1 MSGRNLGKKDSRG
14 GNYWGSVSGFGC
26 KVFGGREE
34 LEGSGSVATWGN
46 ECLQPGV
53 CGCIIL
59 PGIVHARCG
68 EFLFQKLPEVMSL
81 MRKGVLRENSPGNW
95 RVLGNQGW

>member
-1 MSGRNLGKKDSRG
+1 M
-14 GNYWGSVSGFGC
+14 
-26 KVFGGREE
+26 FGGREE
-34 LEGSGSVATWGN
+34 LEGSSSGSEATWAN

-53 CGCIIL
+53 RGCIIL

-81 MRKGVLRENSPGNW
+81 MQKGVLRENSPGNW
-95 RVLGNQGW
+95 CVLGNQGW